1 MSTKDRFSHFI
12 FSFFRSFTL
21 SLFITLPA
29 LAHIGSSGVIVQ
41 KQAGKYQVLVSVN
54 PPDVVPGTAQVT
66 VIVEQ
71 GRVNTIMAR
80 PVFFWTGDEGA
91 PTHDELKPVA
101 GQPGRYE
108 GVVWFMDAG
117 SSSIQLEI
125 DGPDGKVSIVAPVAS
140 VATAQR
146 PMPAGTGVALAIL
159 GILLVV
165 LMVTIIGAS
174 SADGVVRPGDAL
186 PQFVRRKRMIGMAAG
201 AVVLVLILTGGRF
214 WWNSWANE
222 YVTEQLYRPL
232 PINATVALKDGQ
244 STLTIQV
251 DTTNF
256 RKGGWNKR
264 QLSYVL
270 PDHGKLMHVFLVR
283 TPGLDAFAHLH
294 PDRRDTLHYDTQ
306 LPLLPGG
313 KYLLYADVV
322 YRTGFAETLTDTI
335 ELPAVKMS
343 AAQAASIKPKDADD
357 SWLITEP
364 MGVKSNAVGKPHLDD
379 DMVACGKPSASTKL
393 EDGSTMFWND
403 KPGAIL
409 EPNKLY
415 NLRFA
420 VADEQGK
427 AVTLEPYLGM
437 GGHAAVLRSD
447 GTVYIHLHPI
457 GTYSMAAE
465 ETLVNRIADT
475 SRYVKTQN
483 AKFFRDSIDAYIA
496 KVKSLP
502 EPEKNK
508 LLMAQMPSMNH
519 AMKTKNMVE
528 FPYAFP
534 RAGHYRIWVQVKRN
548 GRVLTGAFDT
558 QVKDTVF

>member
-1 MSTKDRFSHFI
+1 MKNKGIVYAKTI
-12 FSFFRSFTL
+12 LFFRSFTL
-21 SLFITLPA
+21 LLICSLSVYG
-29 LAHIGSSGVIVQ
+29 HVGSSGVIVQ
-41 KQAGKYQVLVSVN
+41 KQAGKYQLLVSVT

-66 VIVEQ
+66 VIVERGQ
-71 GRVNTIMAR
+71 VRSIMGR
-80 PVFFWTGDEGA
+80 PVFFWAGDEGA

-117 SSSIQLEI
+117 SSSIQLEL
-125 DGPDGKVSIVAPVAS
+125 DGPDGKASIVVPVVS

-146 PMPAGTGVALAIL
+146 PMPPGTGVVLVVL
-159 GILLVV
+159 GVLLMV
-165 LMVTIIGAS
+165 LMVTIIGVS
-174 SADGVVRPGDAL
+174 SADGVIRPGDGL
-186 PQFVRRKRMIGMAAG
+186 PNLIRRRRLIGMVSG
-201 AVVLVLILTGGRF
+201 AVVLVLMLTGGRF
-214 WWNSWANE
+214 WWDSWANK
-222 YVTEQLYRPL
+222 YLREQLYRPL
-232 PINATVALKDGQ
+232 PITSSVALKEGQ
-244 STLTIQV
+244 PTLTIQI

-264 QLSYVL
+264 QLSYIL

-294 PDRRDTLHYDTQ
+294 PDRRDTLHYDTA
-306 LPLLPGG
+306 LPMLPGG

-322 YRTGFAETLTDTI
+322 YRTGFTETLTDTV
-335 ELPAVKMS
+335 ELPAIKMS
-343 AAQAASIKPKDADD
+343 AAQAASIRPKDVDD

-364 MGVKSNAVGKPHLDD
+364 MGVKSNAVGKLHLDD
-379 DMVACGKPSASTKL
+379 DMVACGKPGASAKL
-393 EDGSTMFWND
+393 SDGSTMFWND

-409 EPNKLY
+409 EAGRLY
-415 NLRFA
+415 TLRFA

-427 AVTLEPYLGM
+427 PVTLEPYLGM
-437 GGHAAVLRSD
+437 SGHAAILRSD
-447 GTVYIHLHPI
+447 GTVYIHLHPV

-465 ETLVNRIADT
+465 EILVNRIADT
-475 SRYVKTQN
+475 SRYVKTQD
-483 AKFFRDSIDAYIA
+483 ATYFRDSIDAYVA
-496 KVKSLP
+496 KIKSLP

-508 LLMAQMPSMNH
+508 LLMAQMP
-519 AMKTKNMVE
+519 AMGHTMKVNNMVE

-558 QVKDTVF
+558 QVQEAVF